1 MLGLAPVAAGVAS
14 MPAVAASSAF
24 PSITS
29 AAMDETRKLKTL
41 FDAYLAA
48 ISNVE
53 PEDEV
58 SEFAAFNTA
67 CDTVLD
73 RPVRGWSDLVALA
86 AIVRLGADEH
96 TDGSVDYGNQIEAG
110 EMALANLIEG
120 ILELGGVA

>member
-1 MLGLAPVAAGVAS
+1 
-14 MPAVAASSAF
+14 
-24 PSITS
+24 
-29 AAMDETRKLKTL
+29 MDETRKLKTL